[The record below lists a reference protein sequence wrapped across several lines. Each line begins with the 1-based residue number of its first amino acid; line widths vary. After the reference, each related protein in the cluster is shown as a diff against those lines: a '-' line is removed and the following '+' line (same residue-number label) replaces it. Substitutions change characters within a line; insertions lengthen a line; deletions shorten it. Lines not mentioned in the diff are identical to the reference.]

1 MEDWQK
7 EIIKKAFD
15 RCYGLQDILINP
27 KGKGTKT
34 RTSEDIA
41 IETLAHHTCMNPKFI
56 RENIEEIKKL

>member
-15 RCYGLQDILINP
+15 RCHGLQNIIINP
-27 KGKGTKT
+27 TGKGTKT
-34 RTSEDIA
+34 QTLEEIA

-56 RENIEEIKKL
+56 KQNLEEIKKL